1 MGVDH
6 KAGLL
11 ISIPTPS
18 NEIEMETMKK
28 MLAKRVSQIR
38 GRLIPA
44 GRRECEVFFSNLQK
58 SFYNY
63 RYFGVSFGF

>member
-44 GRRECEVFFSNLQK
+44 GRRE
-58 SFYNY
+58 
-63 RYFGVSFGF
+63 